1 MCYQPIVEPGVNK
14 FHNLSINSNHV
25 VGVEGLSNHV
35 WKTTYEYKARLI
47 LGQHPVHTGAIT
59 IKQVKFLSISPW
71 PSLSMHLVTP
81 GKLNVT

>member
-35 WKTTYEYKARLI
+35 WKTTYEYKARLWSYWDNTQWTQEQ
-47 LGQHPVHTGAIT
+47 LR
-59 IKQVKFLSISPW
+59 
-71 PSLSMHLVTP
+71 
-81 GKLNVT
+81 